1 MAFIIVT
8 LLLRCTSKHIIHLL
22 PSRSLFLLISLGERF
37 CCIFVCNNCW
47 IQGYVAAKRK
57 RQMSKVHLIMY
68 TAHDLW
74 IHVSF
79 FLLPHTFVCSKT
91 FPYFLTYCYTFSN
104 IFPLTFTIFI
114 FPLLTTLISL
124 IIYLF
129 IFLYFWLFLFSFS
142 YYEFPILS
150 HILCIVFTYTKDYFP
165 LSLFLSFFFFF
176 FFSFFGGFFF
186 IFHAS
191 LLYVDEFL
199 CFFITLV

>member
-1 MAFIIVT
+1 M
-8 LLLRCTSKHIIHLL
+8 LRRTSYHIIHFRLSL
-22 PSRSLFLLISLGERF
+22 FLFLLISLRERF
-37 CCIFVCNNCW
+37 CCIFVCNNCC
-47 IQGYVAAKRK
+47 IQGQVAAKRK
-57 RQMSKVHLIMY
+57 RQVSKVHLIMY
-68 TAHDLW
+68 TTHDLW

-142 YYEFPILS
+142 YQEFPILS
-150 HILCIVFTYTKDYFP
+150 HILCIVFTYTKDYLSLS
-165 LSLFLSFFFFF
+165 LSLFLSFFFWWIFYFLFF
-176 FFSFFGGFFF
+176 M
-186 IFHAS
+186 H
-191 LLYVDEFL
+191 LYFTLMNFCVFL
-199 CFFITLV
+199 